1 MRHASAARKGRLVEK
16 SCNMVIEMLPAVRS
30 VLEMRR
36 RGDER

>member
-1 MRHASAARKGRLVEK
+1 MRHASAARKGQLVEK
-16 SCNMVIEMLPAVRS
+16 SWDMVLEMLRAVRS